1 MSDAATAVRLE
12 RVPSPAGAVEPGAAR
27 PSRGSAAN
35 RAHFIPVSRY
45 GLRAKLVEMLKEDGG
60 DERQWQRALDCLA
73 AWRHQQYRVRLLDL
87 LEDYLPF
94 SPDSDTANLIEYDN
108 AGTEKARREFIDGVE
123 TLLIQANYVRLEAD
137 DLRRILA
144 ERSPHGL
151 SLQVDLSE
159 FDDLVLYYRGVDV
172 AVEQDR
178 DPWRLF
184 LKTNHVEV
192 RIFQRLFLMLK
203 LKPSDVRIAEIMA
216 TKQLP
221 RDKAERMVRARRR
234 HLPIGVAASHIYVK
248 VFKRIPQVDLEMLFP
263 NTKIA
268 FKPLDKVKLLVTC
281 GGGTAAGVMGT
292 ATKILAATNPFTLAF
307 GLLGFSAVVFRQ
319 VMNFFN
325 TRNRYMMVLAQNLY
339 FCSLANNRGALTLIA
354 DAAEEEDVKEDMLLY
369 TFLAKGSGRGAR
381 LDAIKEEI
389 GKFLSERCGVDVS
402 FDADD
407 ALARLITDGI
417 VRKEPKGTLFA
428 LGADAAQVHLDR
440 RWDRLLDVDTLDGAP
455 QARGTA

>member
-1 MSDAATAVRLE
+1 MSDAAAAVRPTPT
-12 RVPSPAGAVEPGAAR
+12 PSPTIDVEPEVPKPGL
-27 PSRGSAAN
+27 GSPGG
-35 RAHFIPVSRY
+35 RAHFIPVSRC

-73 AWRHQQYRVRLLDL
+73 TWRHQQYRRRLLDL

-94 SPDSDTANLIEYDN
+94 SPDSDTANLIEYDG
-108 AGTEKARREFIDGVE
+108 AGTEKARREFIEGVE
-123 TLLIQANYVRLEAD
+123 TLLIQANYLRLEAD

-172 AVEQDR
+172 AVEEDR

-184 LKTNHVEV
+184 LKTNRFEV
-192 RIFQRLFLMLK
+192 PIFQRLFLMLK
-203 LKPSDVRIAEIMA
+203 LKPSDIRVAEIMT

-221 RDKAERMVRARRR
+221 RDKAERMVRSRRR

-248 VFKRIPQVDLEMLFP
+248 VFKRIPQADLEMLFP

-354 DAAEEEDVKEDMLLY
+354 DSAEEEDVKEDMLLY
-369 TFLAKGSGRGAR
+369 ALLVRRSSHCDALAEIKS
-381 LDAIKEEI
+381 AIER
-389 GKFLSERCGVDVS
+389 FVAERCGTTIN
-402 FDADD
+402 FDAED
-407 ALARLITDGI
+407 ALRRLLADGL
-417 VRKEPKGTLFA
+417 VR
-428 LGADAAQVHLDR
+428 ADAAGNLTAIGPEEARAHLDLL
-440 RWDRLLDVDTLDGAP
+440 WDRLLDVDTLDHAAP
-455 QARGTA
+455 SGTA

>member
-1 MSDAATAVRLE
+1 MSDAAAAVRLE
-12 RVPSPAGAVEPGAAR
+12 PTPSPTNDVEPEPPKPGL
-27 PSRGSAAN
+27 GSPAQ

-60 DERQWQRALDCLA
+60 GERQWQRALDCLA
-73 AWRHQQYRVRLLDL
+73 AWRHQQYRLRLLDL
-87 LEDYLPF
+87 LEDYLSF
-94 SPDSDTANLIEYDN
+94 SPDSDTANLIEYDG
-108 AGTEKARREFIDGVE
+108 AATEKARREFIDGVE

-151 SLQVDLSE
+151 SLQVDLGE

-172 AVEQDR
+172 AVEEDR

-184 LKTNHVEV
+184 LKTNRVEV
-192 RIFQRLFLMLK
+192 PIFQRLFLMLK
-203 LKPSDVRIAEIMA
+203 LEPSDVRVAEIMA
-216 TKQLP
+216 AKQLP
-221 RDKAERMVRARRR
+221 RDKAERMVRTRRR
-234 HLPIGVAASHIYVK
+234 HLPIGVTASHIYVK

-292 ATKILAATNPFTLAF
+292 ATKILATTNPFTLAF

-369 TFLAKGSGRGAR
+369 AFLAKGGGRGAR
-381 LDAIKEEI
+381 LDAVKEEI
-389 GKFLSERCGVDVS
+389 GAFLSKRCGVEVS
-402 FDADD
+402 FDEDD
-407 ALARLITDGI
+407 ALRRLVADGL
-417 VRKEPKGTLFA
+417 VKKDEKGKLTA
-428 LGADAAQVHLDR
+428 LGVDAAQVHLDR
-440 RWDRLLDVDTLDGAP
+440 HWDRLLDVDTLDGAT
-455 QARGTA
+455 QARGSL

>member
-1 MSDAATAVRLE
+1 MSDAATVVLAEPLQASTKGAAPE
-12 RVPSPAGAVEPGAAR
+12 RPGQEPG
-27 PSRGSAAN
+27 SASKH
-35 RAHFIPVSRY
+35 AHFIPVSRY

-73 AWRHQQYRVRLLDL
+73 AWRHQQYRMRLLDL

-94 SPDSDTANLIEYDN
+94 SPDSDTASLIDYDE
-108 AGTEKARREFIDGVE
+108 AGKEKARREFIDGVE

-159 FDDLVLYYRGVDV
+159 FDDLVLYYRGVEV
-172 AVEQDR
+172 AIEQER
-178 DPWRLF
+178 DPWKLY
-184 LKTNHVEV
+184 LKTNRFEV
-192 RIFQRLFLMLK
+192 PTFQRLFLMLK
-203 LKPSDVRIAEIMA
+203 LKPSDVRVTEIMA
-216 TKQLP
+216 AKQLD
-221 RDKAERMVRARRR
+221 RNQAERMVRSRRR
-234 HLPIGVAASHIYVK
+234 QLPIGVAASHIYVK
-248 VFKRIPQVDLEMLFP
+248 VFKRIPQADLEMLFP
-263 NTKIA
+263 NTTIA
-268 FKPLDKVKLLVTC
+268 FKPLDKVKLFVTC

-307 GLLGFSAVVFRQ
+307 GLLGFSAVIFRQ

-369 TFLAKGSGRGAR
+369 AFLAKGRGRAAK
-381 LDAIKEEI
+381 LDAVKEDI
-389 GKFLSERCGVDVS
+389 GAFLSKRCGVEVS

-407 ALARLITDGI
+407 ALRRLSADGL
-417 VRKEPKGTLFA
+417 VTKEAKGTAFA
-428 LGADAAQVHLDR
+428 LGADAAQAHLDQL
-440 RWDRLLDVDTLDGAP
+440 WDRLLDVDTLDRAT
-455 QARGTA
+455 QARGSQ

>member
-1 MSDAATAVRLE
+1 MSDAVAAVRLE
-12 RVPSPAGAVEPGAAR
+12 PTPSPASQAEPEAPKPGL
-27 PSRGSAAN
+27 GSPGKY
-35 RAHFIPVSRY
+35 AHFIPVSRY
-45 GLRAKLVEMLKEDGG
+45 GLRAKLVEMLKEDCG
-60 DERQWQRALDCLA
+60 DARQWQRALDCLA
-73 AWRHQQYRVRLLDL
+73 AWRHQHYRLRLLDL

-94 SPDSDTANLIEYDN
+94 SPDSDTASLIEHDE
-108 AGTEKARREFIDGVE
+108 AGKEKARREFIDGVE

-184 LKTNHVEV
+184 LKTNRVEV
-192 RIFQRLFLMLK
+192 PIFQRLFLMLK
-203 LKPSDVRIAEIMA
+203 LKPSDVRVAEIMA
-216 TKQLP
+216 ARPLDRP
-221 RDKAERMVRARRR
+221 KAERMVRSRRR
-234 HLPIGVAASHIYVK
+234 QLPIGVAASHIYVK

-263 NTKIA
+263 NTRIA
-268 FKPLDKVKLLVTC
+268 FKPLDKVKLFVTC

-369 TFLAKGSGRGAR
+369 AFLAKERGRAVT
-381 LDAIKEEI
+381 LDAVKEEI
-389 GKFLSERCGVDVS
+389 GAFLSKRCGVEVG

-407 ALARLITDGI
+407 ALRRLIADGL
-417 VRKEPKGTLFA
+417 VKKDGKGKLTA
-428 LGADAAQVHLDR
+428 LGADAAQDHLDK
-440 RWDRLLDVDTLDGAP
+440 RWGRLLDVDTLDGGP
-455 QARGTA
+455 QAREST